1 MYMKTFFPVPFAFS
15 TDSEVSQAIR
25 SSVEGGTFMD
35 RIKAFFRAFPRCT
48 ESDSPSP
55 ANLLNSSLVKLSS
68 VTTPNGPWVYTIV
81 PWED

>member
-1 MYMKTFFPVPFAFS
+1 MYMKTFFPIPFAVS
-15 TDSEVSQAIR
+15 TDSQWSQAIR
-25 SSVEGGTFMD
+25 SSAEGRTFMD
-35 RIKAFFRAFPRCT
+35 RIKAIFRAFPRCT
-48 ESDSPSP
+48 GSDSPSS

>member
-1 MYMKTFFPVPFAFS
+1 MYMKTFFPVPFAFP
-15 TDSEVSQAIR
+15 TDSEGPQAIR
-25 SSVEGGTFMD
+25 SSAAGRSLME
-35 RIKAFFRAFPRCT
+35 RIKALFRAFPRCT
-48 ESDSPSP
+48 ASDSHSS